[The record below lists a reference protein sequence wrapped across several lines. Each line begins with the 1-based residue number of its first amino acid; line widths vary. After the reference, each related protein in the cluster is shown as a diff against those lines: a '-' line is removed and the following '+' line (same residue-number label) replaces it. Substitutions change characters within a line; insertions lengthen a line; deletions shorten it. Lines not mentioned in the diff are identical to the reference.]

1 MSKEDFV
8 TYEQAVALKELGFD
22 YSCDYYYVESTYS
35 TFDRDGETH
44 VKGELMCRFSKY
56 FVAGHCIKAPTIEQA
71 HKWLRS
77 KGLWVE
83 ICPEPFDEKGWE
95 FDIYSLKD
103 HFYYSFSFST
113 VYDTYEE
120 ALSDGITECIKI
132 LEKECQN

>member
-1 MSKEDFV
+1 MNTEDFV
-8 TYEQAVALKELGFD
+8 TFEQALALRRLGFD
-22 YSCDYYYVESTYS
+22 QNCDYYYIESTYN

-44 VKGELMCRFSKY
+44 LKGELMCRFSKY
-56 FVAGHCIKAPTIEQA
+56 FSAGHCVKAPTLAQA

-83 ICPEPFDEKGWE
+83 TYPEPFDAKGWE
-95 FDIYSLKD
+95 FDIYNLKGD
-103 HFYYSFSFST
+103 YYYSFAFST
-113 VYDTYEE
+113 VYGTYEE